1 MYEYKYTT
9 EDSIMRRLKGR
20 LELLSGSAF
29 GRTNVDTQFVE
40 QLADQADARLEGV
53 LKRVYAWPL
62 KSNAH
67 PFLAEFVELRVCC
80 QIIPTYYQ
88 GVDVSDDRGFGS
100 NCCKEAD
107 KLLKELLE
115 GAIVL
120 DGEAMLPSQT
130 PAPLRPSG
138 QTISGRYTESA
149 MEQIDW

>member
-1 MYEYKYTT
+1 
-9 EDSIMRRLKGR
+9 MRRLKGR

-29 GRTNVDTQFVE
+29 GRTGVDTQFVE
-40 QLADQADARLEGV
+40 QLAAQADARLEGV

-62 KSNAH
+62 KSNSH

-80 QIIPTYYQ
+80 QVIPTYYQ
-88 GVDVSDDRGFGS
+88 GGDVSDDRGFGS

-115 GAIVL
+115 GTIIL

-138 QTISGRYTESA
+138 QTISGRYAQSA
-149 MEQIDW
+149 MERIDW